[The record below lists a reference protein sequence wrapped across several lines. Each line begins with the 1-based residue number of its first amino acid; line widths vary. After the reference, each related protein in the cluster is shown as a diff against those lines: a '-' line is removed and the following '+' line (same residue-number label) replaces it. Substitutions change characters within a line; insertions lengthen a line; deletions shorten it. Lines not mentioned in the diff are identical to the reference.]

1 MNVQRYLRMAHTSS
15 VLVSLIINGLL
26 ILLLVTFITFQDQQE
41 RETSTVMVIDPMD
54 KELIDEIEEE
64 IEPEVVVDPETLD
77 DFSDFNFDTPIDT
90 AMEQSPEPIE
100 EAVQTD
106 VSSLSE
112 LMSDI
117 SSPVKM
123 TSLLSGRTSVG
134 RANALKQYGQ
144 GLGGVSEPAVLN
156 ALRWLKEQQHK
167 DGSWGAEGKKGDSGH
182 TGLALLAFLA
192 HGETP
197 ASREFGA
204 TVANGI
210 RFLVENQD
218 SRGLLQP
225 VGRHVVYA
233 HAMATYALAESTT
246 MTQNPLLTAPLERA
260 VALMI
265 ESQHPRGGYEY
276 EYEKSDTHD
285 VSVDAWHVQ
294 ALKAASIALPD
305 HPKLNE
311 YKLRA
316 MEGMLLGSMKDDLGR
331 GFGYRLSIQAT
342 PKASS
347 RREILTAAG
356 LLGMYLT
363 GNGDRK
369 ETREILKYMERHTNR
384 EWLPEW
390 GVSRIGSDEYG
401 GELMFWYYAVQAFF
415 QENRN
420 GSNFRKFYPKMVEA
434 LVKNQADDGHWN
446 NFSRESPEQG
456 LVLDT
461 SLSALALMVTYRYLP
476 TTQAENISQP
486 NPQPGG
492 ATSSAEEDV
501 EFDI

>member
-1 MNVQRYLRMAHTSS
+1 MAHTSS
-15 VLVSLIINGLL
+15 VLVSLIINGILIMLL
-26 ILLLVTFITFQDQQE
+26 ITFITFQDKQE
-41 RETSTVMVIDPMD
+41 RDNTTVIVIEAMD

-64 IEPEVVVDPETLD
+64 IEPEMVVDPD
-77 DFSDFNFDTPIDT
+77 DIDNFSDLAFDTPIDT
-90 AMEQSPEPIE
+90 DMEQDPEPVVE
-100 EAVQTD
+100 SVQTD
-106 VSSLSE
+106 VSSLSD

-117 SSPVKM
+117 SSPVHM
-123 TSLLSGRTSVG
+123 TNLLAGRTSVG
-134 RANALKQYGQ
+134 RAKALKQYGR
-144 GLGGVSEPAVLN
+144 GLGGVSEPAVLK
-156 ALRWLKEQQHK
+156 ALRWLKENQHEN
-167 DGSWGAEGKKGDSGH
+167 GSWGAEGKKGDSGH

-197 ASREFGA
+197 ASREFGS

-233 HAMATYALAESTT
+233 HAMATYALAESST

-260 VALMI
+260 VKVMI

-276 EYEKSDTHD
+276 KYEKSDTHD

-305 HPKLNE
+305 HPKLNV
-311 YKLRA
+311 YKQRA

-331 GFGYRLSIQAT
+331 GFGYRLSIET
-342 PKASS
+342 SPKASS
-347 RREILTAAG
+347 RREILSAAG

-369 ETREILKYMERHTNR
+369 EAREILKYMERHTKQD
-384 EWLPEW
+384 WLPEW

-476 TTQAENISQP
+476 TTQAENITQP
-486 NPQPGG
+486 NLQPGG
-492 ATSSAEEDV
+492 ATPPEDEDV
-501 EFDI
+501 EFEL